1 MKYIEAENMKSG
13 RRKRIVN
20 AFLALFIGGF
30 LSSEVYSPVSRA
42 QEIHIR
48 PRFAMQQEAA
58 DFSKRFLRRLQQT
71 KDLGKLLDEFSNSNP
86 RRLFPRAFDRTVE
99 DAQLKKS
106 ISGEEWDKYCIALF
120 NLSFMLGIHF
130 IGIGGMED
138 DKIEFET
145 AFPSAIL
152 RKMKRNPYLSSLPE
166 KKFSPEIHSLR
177 QLREI
182 THALDP
188 ILVEFRDYL
197 NSHPSE
203 WQPKYESALAE
214 LDRTSRVREEAIV
227 ENCSGADCFGKLKG
241 TQVVHVVMLY
251 FALTLVKEQ
260 GRLKILVIDPM
271 TW

>member
-1 MKYIEAENMKSG
+1 MKSG

-20 AFLALFIGGF
+20 AFLALFFGGF
-30 LSSEVYSPVSRA
+30 LSSEVCPQVSRA
-42 QEIHIR
+42 QEMNIR

-58 DFSKRFLRRLQQT
+58 DFSKRLLKRLQQT

-86 RRLFPRAFDRTVE
+86 RRIFPRAFDRTVE

-120 NLSFMLGIHF
+120 NLTFMLGVHF

-138 DKIEFET
+138 DRIIFET
-145 AFPSAIL
+145 AFPPAIL
-152 RKMKRNPYLSSLPE
+152 RKLKRNPYLSSLPE
-166 KKFSPEIHSLR
+166 KKFSPEIQSLR
-177 QLREI
+177 RLRDI
-182 THALDP
+182 TQALDP
-188 ILVEFRDYL
+188 VIVEFRAYL
-197 NSHPSE
+197 NSHASE

-214 LDRTSRVREEAIV
+214 LDRTSRVRDEAIV

-260 GRLKILVIDPM
+260 GRLKILAIDPM